1 MARTDTIDNLIATY
15 RSLNLTIRPMDPA
28 RLAQAGGNG
37 GSVIQLLQQARH
49 DEIAASQELK
59 LMTLAEGVSM
69 EIPEP
74 PPSAD
79 DTNPK
84 VLLSE
89 FGTAREAILALVREL
104 PEEGWTQQRQGP
116 NGPTSVEAVVERLV
130 ARDQQL
136 LQTVQSALGARA

>member
-1 MARTDTIDNLIATY
+1 MARTDMIDSLIATY
-15 RSLNLTIRPMDPA
+15 RTLNLTIRPLDAA
-28 RLAQAGGNG
+28 RVAQAGGNG
-37 GSVIQLLQQARH
+37 GSIVQLLQQARY
-49 DEIAASQELK
+49 DEITASQEIK
-59 LMTLAEGVSM
+59 LMTLAEGANM

-79 DTNPK
+79 LSNPK

-104 PEEGWTQQRQGP
+104 PEEGWSAERQGP
-116 NGPTSVEAVVERLV
+116 NGTSSIQTVVERLI

-136 LQTVQSALGARA
+136 VQTVQSALGAR

>member
-1 MARTDTIDNLIATY
+1 MARTDMIDSLIATY
-15 RSLNLTIRPMDPA
+15 RTLNLTIRPLDPA
-28 RLAQAGGNG
+28 RVAQAGGND
-37 GSVIQLLQQARH
+37 GSIVQLLQQARQ

-59 LMTLAEGVSM
+59 LMTLAEGSSM

-89 FGTAREAILALVREL
+89 FGTAREAILALVREM
-104 PEEGWTQQRQGP
+104 PEEGWTEQRRGP
-116 NGPTSVEAVVERLV
+116 RGSTSIQAVVERLI

-136 LQTVQSALGARA
+136 LQTVESALGARA